1 MDFIINNWNVWV
13 IFVALIAASIYLV
26 KNDKIKAK
34 EWLLYAVIEAERNFG
49 PKTGHIKLR
58 YVYSYFIKKFPILSK
73 FISFNTFSKMV
84 DDVLEEMRHLI
95 ETNGAVSDYIEKW
108 LD

>member
-58 YVYSYFIKKFPILSK
+58 YVYNCFIEKFPALSK
-73 FISFNTFSKMV
+73 FISFDTFSKMV
-84 DDVLEEMRHLI
+84 DEVLEEMRHLI
-95 ETNGAVSDYIEKW
+95 ETNGAVSDYVEQW